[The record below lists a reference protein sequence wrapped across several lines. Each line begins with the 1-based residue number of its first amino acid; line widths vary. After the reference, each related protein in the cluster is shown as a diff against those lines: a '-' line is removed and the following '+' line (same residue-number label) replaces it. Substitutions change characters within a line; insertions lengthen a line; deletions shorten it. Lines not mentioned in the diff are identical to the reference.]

1 MGEVAT
7 FVSSYPVTTLLVGD
21 SPLTDF
27 ESEYFPQDQNY
38 KQCPCCFYMIGFI
51 FSRDFCSLSPQKTTN
66 GVLGATG
73 VPSAGYLPMQ
83 ALQVALSLR
92 IVESLQI
99 LRMKGPGAEILGVF
113 SNNFVSLDVLYK
125 IKNYRVSFVP
135 DPNKTIDLF
144 CKNQH
149 LWAKLMG
156 KIVLWRH
163 PYNTWPENFTPW
175 SKYMANRPPRGRFI
189 QGLYK
194 PTQGKCAI
202 YFCPGFSNQ
211 VF

>member
-1 MGEVAT
+1 M
-7 FVSSYPVTTLLVGD
+7 
-21 SPLTDF
+21 
-27 ESEYFPQDQNY
+27 
-38 KQCPCCFYMIGFI
+38 
-51 FSRDFCSLSPQKTTN
+51 
-66 GVLGATG
+66 
-73 VPSAGYLPMQ
+73 PSAGYLPMQ
-83 ALQVALSLR
+83 ALQVALVLR

-149 LWAKLMG
+149 LWAKFMG

-163 PYNTWPENFTPW
+163 PYNNWPENFAPW

-189 QGLYK
+189 QGFYK
-194 PTQGKCAI
+194 PMQGKCAI
-202 YFCPGFSNQ
+202 YFCPGVRIRFSDIQSRFSLLQAVKNIQGNFSNAAQ
-211 VF
+211 HDPTFSWLVHSRFAGFKDF